1 MEPIVQGIKLFLK
14 DTFNGQ
20 YILIDEEQYCVVRL
34 TQFGRSLIK
43 MRNNK
48 GPKKD
53 PCGTPEFKSMGSE
66 EVPLAKTD
74 WVLSA
79 R

>member
-1 MEPIVQGIKLFLK
+1 MVFTSLLEKNSAVSSAYKTTSL
-14 DTFNGQ
+14 
-20 YILIDEEQYCVVRL
+20 CL

-48 GPKKD
+48 GPKTD

-66 EVPLAKTD
+66 VVPLTQTD
-74 WVLSA
+74 
-79 R
+79 